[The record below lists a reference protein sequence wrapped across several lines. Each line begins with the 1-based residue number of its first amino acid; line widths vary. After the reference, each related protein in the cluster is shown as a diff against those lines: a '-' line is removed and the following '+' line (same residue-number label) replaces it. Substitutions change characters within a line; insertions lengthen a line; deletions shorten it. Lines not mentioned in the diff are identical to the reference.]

1 MSHNDQNS
9 PPQHTVGAYHLKDTW
24 EHTSRKLL
32 KLYEIVEVGNK
43 EFIKPTE
50 YIDDDVLIAHIGM
63 AIIIKNNR
71 ERKINDTKYEDI

>member
-1 MSHNDQNS
+1 M
-9 PPQHTVGAYHLKDTW
+9 
-24 EHTSRKLL
+24 

-50 YIDDDVLIAHIGM
+50 YIDDDVLIAHKVM